1 VPAPLVLARVLQK
14 NLWSSVLGHARKVAR
29 EVYCCMHG
37 PVFEAVNVFFM
48 MILHFSNATF
58 VDVMA

>member
-1 VPAPLVLARVLQK
+1 ML
-14 NLWSSVLGHARKVAR
+14 RKVAR

-37 PVFEAVNVFFM
+37 PVFEAVNVFLM
-48 MILHFSNATF
+48 TILHFFNAAF